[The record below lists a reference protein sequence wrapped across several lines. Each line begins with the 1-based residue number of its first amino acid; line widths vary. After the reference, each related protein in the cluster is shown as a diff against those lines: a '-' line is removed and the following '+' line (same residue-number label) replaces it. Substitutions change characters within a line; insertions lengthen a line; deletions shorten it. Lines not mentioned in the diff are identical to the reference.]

1 MDLRKAIDLIISAT
15 YVEESA
21 RELNN
26 SQDPDLVEICTY
38 LKMANSAIE
47 RKFLKNGGVES
58 MTEMC
63 YNLIDIFR
71 KISYLSI
78 EDQNKVKEYI
88 YGISKKS

>member
-1 MDLRKAIDLIISAT
+1 MNLKKAIDLIVSAT

-38 LKMANSAIE
+38 LKMANIAIE

-58 MTEMC
+58 ITEMS
-63 YNLIDIFR
+63 YNLIDTFR

-78 EDQNKVKEYI
+78 ENQNKVKEYI
-88 YGISKKS
+88 YELSVKS